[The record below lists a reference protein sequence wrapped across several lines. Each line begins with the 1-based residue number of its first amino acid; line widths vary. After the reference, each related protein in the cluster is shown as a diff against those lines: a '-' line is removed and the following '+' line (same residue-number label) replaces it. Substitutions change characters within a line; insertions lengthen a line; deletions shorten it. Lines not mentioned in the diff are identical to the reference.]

1 MSTKEGLRLT
11 LEGVV
16 VNSGD
21 NNVPLTMTTSILD
34 FYAEDGPSTEVADRL
49 VASFPNLLNVGMSY
63 RLTQK
68 IAEADS

>member
-1 MSTKEGLRLT
+1 MSTKDGLRST
-11 LEGVV
+11 LEGIV
-16 VNSGD
+16 VNSEYI
-21 NNVPLTMTTSILD
+21 NVPSTLTTSID
-34 FYAEDGPSTEVADRL
+34 FYSEDGPSTEVADRL